1 MTKGKPVNIL
11 IIDDEQIICDG
22 CCLVLSDQGHSVEFR
37 TNGRTGLEAI
47 RGGDYDVLL
56 LDMKLPD
63 IDGIEILRTVRN
75 QKPDIYV
82 IVMTGYSSVRD
93 AVDSMQLGAVDYLP
107 KPFSEDEL
115 VRAVQGVI
123 EKKGLVIVGEDPKI
137 LRALD
142 RVRKIARADSPALI
156 YGETGTG
163 KELFA
168 RAIHAHSLRVT
179 EKFVALDCR
188 SLSLSLLESQLFGHL
203 TGAFNGATHD
213 KAGIFEVVKGGTLFL
228 DDVADLTMKTQEKL
242 LRALEGSD
250 YKPLGGVHFKKTNVR
265 VIAGSKNDLKAMV
278 DEERFNEGLFQRLDV
293 FPLFLPPLRKRKDDI
308 PKFAHHFLNH
318 FCMET
323 GKRIEG
329 FSEDAMK
336 RLMNHEWPGNVR
348 QLKNLIEQLVITA
361 DRDVIEGTDLSELA
375 EMKR

>member
-1 MTKGKPVNIL
+1 MTKTKPMNIL

-22 CCLVLSDQGHSVEFR
+22 CQLVLCDEGHSVKFR
-37 TNGRTGLEAI
+37 TTGRTGLEAV
-47 RGGDYDVLL
+47 REGHYDVLL

-63 IDGIEILRTVRN
+63 IDGVEILRTVRN

-93 AVDSMQLGAVDYLP
+93 AVDAMQLGAIDYLP

-115 VRAVQGVI
+115 VRAVRGVI
-123 EKKGLVIVGEDPKI
+123 EKKRLVIVGEDLKI
-137 LRALD
+137 VRALD
-142 RVRKIARADSPALI
+142 RVRSIARADSPALI

-179 EKFVALDCR
+179 ETFVALDCS
-188 SLSLSLLESQLFGHL
+188 SLSPSLLEDELFGHIK
-203 TGAFNGATHD
+203 GALDGAAQD

-228 DDVADLTMKTQEKL
+228 DDVTDLTMTTQEKL
-242 LRALEGSD
+242 LRVLEDSE
-250 YKPLGGVHFKKTNVR
+250 YKPIGGVHFKRTNVR
-265 VIAGSKNDLKAMV
+265 VIGGSKNDLKAMV
-278 DEERFNEGLFQRLDV
+278 DQGSFNERLFHRLDV
-293 FPLFLPPLRKRKDDI
+293 FPIFLPPLRERRDDI
-308 PKFAHHFLNH
+308 PKLAHHFLNH
-318 FCMET
+318 FCKET

-336 RLMNHEWPGNVR
+336 RLTNHEWPGNVR
-348 QLKNLIEQLVITA
+348 QLKNVIERLVITA
-361 DRDVIEGTDLSELA
+361 DRDIRVGTDLLELRDVIA
-375 EMKR
+375 